1 MSTQNNLPPEDRPN
15 NQTKDQ
21 AKDLTIDQP
30 RLALGGR
37 TDNYVA
43 KAILLEEAAPP
54 AYMKT
59 TVKLVCYA
67 LAVFFLWAL
76 FATLDVVALAPGQI
90 MPIEAVKVIQH
101 VDGGRIATIDVVDG
115 QTVREGQVLMRLNST
130 EAGAEYQTVVAKYW
144 GLYTRV
150 ERLRALLSDKPADFS
165 KVPEEYKQLVA
176 EQQFTLKT
184 SRDQIDQLQK
194 EIKIFTEVSAIRSD
208 LEKEK
213 LNTRVQALEAQRNL
227 NGAQAE
233 LLRYRRTNMDELNA
247 AAIELAQ
254 TEEQMNKLQDRLKR
268 VDIVSPVDG
277 VVQDLKFRTIGGVIP
292 PGAILMNV
300 IPMDGKIHAEVRV
313 SPSDIGFVKVG
324 QGARLKIGTFDF
336 MRYGTIDGRV
346 SMVSSFSSL
355 DEKQQPYFKVIVSL
369 PKSYVGSDQDKRID
383 PGMTVQADIMT
394 DRQSVLRYLL
404 RPIYVAFKQGMRE
417 R

>member
-1 MSTQNNLPPEDRPN
+1 MSTLPTLPSD
-15 NQTKDQ
+15 
-21 AKDLTIDQP
+21 DQP
-30 RLALGGR
+30 KDRSRLTLGDR

-67 LAVFFLWAL
+67 LGVFFLWAL

-90 MPIEAVKVIQH
+90 MPIQAVKVIQH
-101 VDGGRIATIDVVDG
+101 VDGGRIASIDVVDG
-115 QTVREGQVLMRLNST
+115 QAVLEGQVLMRLNST
-130 EAGAEYQTVVAKYW
+130 EAGAEYQTIVAKYW

-150 ERLRALLSDKPADFS
+150 ERLRALLGDRPADFS
-165 KVPEEYKQLVA
+165 KVPPEYKQQVE
-176 EQQFTLKT
+176 EQQFTLRT
-184 SRDQIDQLQK
+184 SREQITQLQK
-194 EIKIFTEVSAIRSD
+194 EIKIFTEVSAIRGD

-227 NGAQAE
+227 NGAQTE

-247 AAIELAQ
+247 AVIELAQ
-254 TEEQMNKLQDRLKR
+254 TEEQMNKLKDRLKR
-268 VDIVSPVDG
+268 VDIISPVDG

-300 IPMDGKIHAEVRV
+300 IPVDGKIHAEVRV

-324 QGARLKIGTFDF
+324 QSARLKIGTFDF
-336 MRYGTIDGRV
+336 MRYGTIDGEV
-346 SMVSSFSSL
+346 SMVSSFSTL
-355 DEKQQPYFKVIVSL
+355 DEKQQPYFKVIVTL
-369 PKSYVGSDQDKRID
+369 PQSYVGDYKDKRID

-404 RPIYVAFKQGMRE
+404 RPIYAAFKQGMRE

>member
-1 MSTQNNLPPEDRPN
+1 M
-15 NQTKDQ
+15 NQANEQSKG
-21 AKDLTIDQP
+21 LTIDQP
-30 RLALGGR
+30 RLALGDR

-67 LAVFFLWAL
+67 LGVFFLWAL

-90 MPIEAVKVIQH
+90 MPIQAVKVIQH
-101 VDGGRIATIDVVDG
+101 VDGGRIASIDVVDG
-115 QTVREGQVLMRLNST
+115 QAVLEGQVLMRLNST
-130 EAGAEYQTVVAKYW
+130 EAGAEYQTIVAKYW

-150 ERLRALLSDKPADFS
+150 ERLRALLGDRPADFS
-165 KVPEEYKQLVA
+165 KVPPEYKQQVE
-176 EQQFTLKT
+176 EQQFTLRT
-184 SRDQIDQLQK
+184 SREQITQLQK
-194 EIKIFTEVSAIRSD
+194 EIKIFTEVSAIRGD

-227 NGAQAE
+227 NGAQTE
-233 LLRYRRTNMDELNA
+233 LLRYRRTNMDELNTA
-247 AAIELAQ
+247 VIELAQ
-254 TEEQMNKLQDRLKR
+254 TEEQMNKLKDRLKR
-268 VDIVSPVDG
+268 VDIISPVDG

-300 IPMDGKIHAEVRV
+300 IPVDGKIHAEVRV

-324 QGARLKIGTFDF
+324 QSARLKIGTFDF
-336 MRYGTIDGRV
+336 MRYGTIDGEV
-346 SMVSSFSSL
+346 SMVSSFSTL
-355 DEKQQPYFKVIVSL
+355 DEKQQPYFKVIVTL
-369 PKSYVGSDQDKRID
+369 PQSYVGDDKDKRID

-404 RPIYVAFKQGMRE
+404 RPIYAAFKQGMRE